1 MRVGEKKKR
10 ELKMRA
16 ISLRLRPRAVAQ
28 AKQRA
33 LESNLSLVGYI
44 EKLIERDVRHDR
56 DMKRPTTC

>member
-16 ISLRLRPRAVAQ
+16 ISLRLRPRAVAE
-28 AKQRA
+28 AKRRA

-44 EKLIERDVRHDR
+44 EKLIERDVRRDR
-56 DMKRPTTC
+56 DMKRATTC